1 MNKYL
6 RIVVDPKFRFS
17 VLASHGKLQYLSDKD
32 FLKKLY
38 RLSFGK
44 ELNLEDPK
52 TFNEKLQWLKLYDRK
67 PIYTTMVDKFASKQ
81 YVSERIGE
89 EYIVPAL
96 GGPWYSFDEIDFD
109 ALPDKFVLK
118 TNHDSGG
125 VMLCRDKAT
134 FDKEKARGFFERHLN
149 KNYFWSCREWPYK
162 NVKPCIFAEELMKDG
177 DRDYLPV
184 YKIMCF
190 NGEPRIIQTI
200 QNDKQPNE
208 SIDYFDTEWQ
218 VLPLRQN
225 FPNSGCPL
233 ERPERLEKMLSLSR
247 ELSKDHA
254 FIRVDWYVINGKVYF
269 SEFTFY
275 SDAGFAAF
283 HPEKWDLI
291 MGSWITLPEKTE
303 EK

>member
-1 MNKYL
+1 MKL
-6 RIVVDPKFRFS
+6 KSLFS
-17 VLASHGKLQYLSDKD
+17 YRKWMLYFLSKKSARRLSDETY
-32 FLKKLY
+32 LKLLYSAKL
-38 RLSFGK
+38 RKQLDI
-44 ELNLEDPK
+44 EDPK

-89 EYIVPAL
+89 EYVVPAL

-162 NVKPCIFAEELMKDG
+162 NVKPCIFAEKYMEDSQTGEL
-177 DRDYLPV
+177 RDY
-184 YKIMCF
+184 KFFCF
-190 NGEPRIIQTI
+190 DGEVRALYVASERH
-200 QNDKQPNE
+200 KKGE
-208 SIDYFDTEWQ
+208 EVKFDYFDADFHHIDCLQ
-218 VLPLRQN
+218 MH
-225 FPNSGCPL
+225 PNATTQ
-233 ERPERLEKMLSLSR
+233 PEKPEHFDRMKHLASI
-247 ELSKDHA
+247 LSKGFPHL
-254 FIRVDWYVINGKVYF
+254 RVDFYESNGALYF
-269 SEFTFY
+269 GELTFY
-275 SDAGFAAF
+275 HFAGLVPFEPA
-283 HPEKWDLI
+283 KWDEI
-291 MGSWITLPEKTE
+291 FGSWITLPEKME